1 MDFALVKEGETEPT
15 VEVAHSEFY
24 TSNVNAEVELEA
36 GTYLVYVRLNRRSIN
51 NSGRMV
57 SSLLSREVS
66 RIMTERAKSQ
76 SIAQSTFYVLQVF
89 HGTRL
94 TISARLQY

>member
-36 GTYLVYVRLNRRSIN
+36 GNYLVYVRLNRRSIK
-51 NSGRMV
+51 NSRGTMV
-57 SSLLSREVS
+57 PTFASRVVS

-76 SIAQSTFYVLQVF
+76 SIAQSTFMSYQCLM
-89 HGTRL
+89 GL
-94 TISARLQY
+94 G